1 MGNDLFLAGL
11 KISPTF
17 DAQQQT
23 EEWYTSTI
31 GNGSFQIQ
39 IAYQPSQLNDPLTI
53 ESFELLRVI
62 GKGSFG
68 KVMQVRKKDTGR
80 IYALKTIRKAHIVS
94 RHEVTHTLAERTV
107 LGQVRNPFI
116 VG

>member
-1 MGNDLFLAGL
+1 MTEQWYSATAG
-11 KISPTF
+11 SG
-17 DAQQQT
+17 A
-23 EEWYTSTI
+23 
-31 GNGSFQIQ
+31 FQIQ
-39 IAYQPSQLNDPLTI
+39 VAYQPAHQNASLSI
-53 ESFELLRVI
+53 EDFELLRVI

-107 LGQVRNPFI
+107 LGQVTNPFI